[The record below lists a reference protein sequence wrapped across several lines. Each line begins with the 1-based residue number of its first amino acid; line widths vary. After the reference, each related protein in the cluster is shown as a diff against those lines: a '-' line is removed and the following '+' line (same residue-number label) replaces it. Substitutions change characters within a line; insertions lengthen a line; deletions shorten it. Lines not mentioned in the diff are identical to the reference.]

1 MDISIYPKPHI
12 SILCVEDD
20 PVTSD
25 LLQRI
30 ISIKFPGIEL
40 FFAENGKIGVELFKK
55 HAPAIVISDVQM
67 PLLDGIQM
75 ARVIKAINP
84 ETIIIIV
91 SAYNDTHFML
101 NAIEIGINYYVMK
114 PIEQNKLISI
124 IEKSISGINLL
135 WKVREQEKEIQRLA
149 SFTQINPNPVIETDG
164 SGKITYYNEA
174 AGKTIRRVVDSEEV
188 PLFLPEDLQEILQ
201 LFQRKEATQCYR
213 EVDINSACF
222 GENIYFAEQFKS
234 VRIYATDITNRKKVE
249 EALKESEES
258 YRSLVEL
265 SPFAIYIHIEGRIV
279 YANNTGAQ
287 LLGARLSEELYG
299 REALDFLHPDSRDI
313 LQQRMGQVRQT
324 EKVVPLE
331 ELLILRLD
339 GSTAPVEVAAIPFTY
354 RGGRAV
360 QVIAR
365 DISERKKL
373 QDELLKAQ
381 KLESLGVLAGGIAHD
396 FNNMLTGILGNIS
409 LARIQLGPSHVIAR
423 RLEESEKAAIQA
435 SELTQQLLTFA
446 RGGEPIKK
454 LIAPAPLIREA
465 ASFILRGSN
474 VRSAIDLPD
483 DLWCV
488 EADGGQLNQALHNT
502 LINAAQAMPGG
513 GDVAIRASNET
524 LKAENPHHLP
534 PGDYIRITIEDHGCG
549 ISEENLTKIFDPYF
563 TTKPQGSGLGLASVY
578 SIVRKHGGTVE
589 VSSERGV
596 GSTFTIHLPALPGK
610 RTEGAVVKDTVLP
623 AASGRLLIMD
633 DEDAV
638 REIACDILEFIG
650 YEVEGCSDGR
660 EAVERFRTAR
670 ASKTPFAAVILDLT
684 VPGGMGGKE
693 AAPLLLE
700 IDPSAVLIVSSGY
713 SSDPVIANHR
723 QYGFS
728 GAISKPFDADTLAR
742 ELGRLLPKY
751 C

>member
-1 MDISIYPKPHI
+1 MELSIYPKPNI

-20 PVTSD
+20 PVNLN
-25 LLQRI
+25 LLSKI
-30 ISIKFPGIEL
+30 IAEKFPDIEIHS
-40 FFAENGKIGVELFKK
+40 AENGRIGLELYKK
-55 HAPAIVISDVQM
+55 HAPAIVITDVQM
-67 PLLDGIQM
+67 PVLDGIQM
-75 ARVIKAINP
+75 ARVIKVINP

-91 SAYNDTHFML
+91 SGYSDTHFML

-114 PIEQNKLISI
+114 PIEQQKLISI

-135 WKVREQEKEIQRLA
+135 WKVRVQEAEIQRLA
-149 SFTQINPNPVIETDG
+149 SFTQINPNPVIETDI
-164 SGKITYYNEA
+164 SGRITYFNEA
-174 AGKTIRRVVDSEEV
+174 AGKTIRSIVNSEEV
-188 PLFLPEDLQEILQ
+188 TLFLPVDLQEILR
-201 LFQRKEATQCYR
+201 LFQKKEATQCYR

-222 GENIYFAEQFKS
+222 GENIYFAEQFKT
-234 VRIYATDITNRKKVE
+234 VRIYATDITKRKKVE
-249 EALKESEES
+249 ESLKESEES

-265 SPFAIYIHIEGRIV
+265 SPVAIYIQIEGRIV
-279 YANNTGAQ
+279 YANPTGAQ
-287 LLGARLSEELYG
+287 LLGAQLPEELYG
-299 REALDFLHPDSRDI
+299 SGVLDFLHPDSRNI
-313 LQQRMGQVRQT
+313 LQQRMSQVRQT
-324 EKVVPLE
+324 EKVIPLE
-331 ELLILRLD
+331 ELLIVRLD

-354 RGGRAV
+354 RGRRAV

-365 DISERKKL
+365 DISERKKM

-396 FNNMLTGILGNIS
+396 FNNMLTGILGNLS
-409 LARIQLGPSHVIAR
+409 LARLQVGPDHGIAR

-435 SELTQQLLTFA
+435 SKLTQQLLTFA

-454 LIAPAPLIREA
+454 LIAPSPLIREA
-465 ASFILRGSN
+465 ASFFLRGSN
-474 VRSAIDLPD
+474 VRSVIDLPD

-513 GDVAIRASNET
+513 GDVSIRAVNET

-534 PGDYIRITIEDHGCG
+534 QGDYIRITIEDHGCG
-549 ISEENLTKIFDPYF
+549 ISEENITKIFDPYF

-589 VSSERGV
+589 VFSATGV
-596 GSTFTIHLPALPGK
+596 GSTFTIHLPALPG
-610 RTEGAVVKDTVLP
+610 RRPEGAVVKDAVLP

-633 DEDAV
+633 DEDFV
-638 REIACDILEFIG
+638 REIASDILKFFG
-650 YEVEGCSDGR
+650 YEVESCSDGR

-670 ASKTPFAAVILDLT
+670 DSKAPFDAVILDLT

-700 IDPSAVLIVSSGY
+700 IDPYAVLIVSSGY

-742 ELGRLLPKY
+742 ELERLIHKSR
-751 C
+751 